1 MRFGHHSFP
10 NRIQPN
16 VPSHRLGLLRFAEN
30 MIVKSAL
37 PKPQGKFM
45 PKNITCALLPLGH
58 EFHYVG
64 VRSLSFD
71 EKMHM
76 IRHHTESMN
85 KNIHSI
91 SYFSQLVD
99 CNSGARGIQE
109 NGAALLSAD
118 SQEINSFAD
127 IFVARK
133 ANLFSRN
140 SHHETRVHWAR
151 MLAGTFGIL
160 VGAALTVCPS
170 SSLAGLGRAKA
181 RPYIFPCAPDI
192 FLA

>member
-1 MRFGHHSFP
+1 MRFGRHSFP
-10 NRIQPN
+10 NRIHPN
-16 VPSHRLGLLRFAEN
+16 VPGHRLGLLRFAEN

-37 PKPQGKFM
+37 PKPQGKFVA
-45 PKNITCALLPLGH
+45 KDITCTLLPLGH
-58 EFHYVG
+58 EFHNIG

-76 IRHHTESMN
+76 IRRHAKSVH

-91 SYFSQLVD
+91 SYFSQFVD

-140 SHHETRVHWAR
+140 NHRETRVHWRECLPAR
-151 MLAGTFGIL
+151 LESLLGCPNG
-160 VGAALTVCPS
+160 CPS
-170 SSLAGLGRAKA
+170 SSLARLGRAKA
-181 RPYIFPCAPDI
+181 RPYIFLVPTTSSLPS
-192 FLA
+192 